1 METANRPLLSLSISA
16 GRRGLRSSMAHAKA
30 GASLPV
36 PNVQALAQTWHGS
49 GEPGPV
55 RYVRTEETSAGEVVA
70 GCAIPVV
77 DLSRLLDPR
86 SSEEELANLGSAC
99 QHWGFFQV
107 RIHFPCFDQLD

>member
-1 METANRPLLSLSISA
+1 
-16 GRRGLRSSMAHAKA
+16 MAHAKA

-49 GEPGPV
+49 GDPVPV
-55 RYVRTEETSAGEVVA
+55 RYVRTEEMGAGEVAA

-107 RIHFPCFDQLD
+107 RIRST